1 MATQAQGLTESYF
14 NVSYSLYLG
23 LIFGRKRI
31 TTPFNREQGEKL
43 FKLQQKGLKVD
54 VREHREGGWTLGN
67 VGEDIGLVA
76 CDLDNSDLTQTD
88 LSIVLNAQLVLRF
101 ALQGQKW
108 VMLFVSCRV
117 IHRMFAY
124 SLQSEVPPQV
134 PLQPAMRRQKG
145 MIEKLPAFIWPEIIV
160 TQKVGIY
167 YLYSGCTWTQLKIQL
182 LLIEKMGNGLTNV
195 LYV

>member
-1 MATQAQGLTESYF
+1 M
-14 NVSYSLYLG
+14 
-23 LIFGRKRI
+23 
-31 TTPFNREQGEKL
+31 
-43 FKLQQKGLKVD
+43 D

-124 SLQSEVPPQV
+124 SLQSEVPP
-134 PLQPAMRRQKG
+134 
-145 MIEKLPAFIWPEIIV
+145 
-160 TQKVGIY
+160 
-167 YLYSGCTWTQLKIQL
+167 
-182 LLIEKMGNGLTNV
+182 
-195 LYV
+195 